1 MSNIYEQIRCET
13 CGGELKYS
21 EDRKSAVCLNC
32 GNEYHFKEEKSENLA
47 MMLNLANKAR
57 LANDFDGAI
66 QKYEAVIEENPTDA
80 EAHWGL
86 VLSTY
91 GIEYVEDPRTHERI
105 PTCRRTVKQSIIE
118 NKDYLAAI
126 ENAAPEQ
133 REVYEVRAKL
143 IDKLQTKIKKQL
155 ESEEDY
161 DVFISFKA
169 TDNNGYPTKD
179 SVVARAIYDELEKRG
194 IKTFFSEVTLKHRLG
209 EDYEPIIYKALYSC
223 KFFILVATSE
233 ENMNSAWVKNEW
245 SRFRDRVVDE
255 AMTKAGCAVFENLG
269 LNELPPFLRGQGIPL
284 EKYPNGGYEIVIA
297 DSLADRFGLSHK
309 NQAAEELKKQ
319 IEEQKRST
327 QELEEKLKLVSSSQK
342 TASGVSV
349 ASSLARA
356 KQYAEDGE
364 WDQAI
369 KKCNEVLDTDV
380 KISEAWLNL
389 FFWTQ
394 HTTQKKGLPLQ
405 STAQTIEGCKK
416 VLADN
421 KKIADSFQMK
431 YFINAVQFADQGDK
445 QRLNLYREQ
454 ILQRISNIRSDILQ
468 QMISI
473 GNNKLT
479 QEKFTEAK
487 QAYNKVLEI
496 NKKEGRAYL
505 GNFLAELQAKSL
517 ENAVA
522 KIEQTECTAF
532 TQNHNLK
539 KAFMFADD
547 SLKHR
552 LIGFRESVVKRL
564 DELIDDCK
572 VKENAII
579 QKNQRIILEEK
590 NMQARLTGAEK
601 ACTKYA
607 RHADVVKIR
616 YGNAFLTF
624 VIALSLL
631 GAAATL
637 VLAIFAR
644 EFLFT
649 YVPLFDSWF
658 RVWVE
663 SNETGLGTLVG
674 FLLSAIV
681 MALVVGGVI
690 FIAFSILRLIT
701 LILFTIPRKVR
712 HGRNRAQ
719 LYNCRAA
726 KEKFQS
732 TINDLCKQKDYN
744 QRILGGLNRNLAQ
757 YKQISD
763 YIFEAISG

>member
-1 MSNIYEQIRCET
+1 MSNSYEQMRCET

-66 QKYEAVIEENPTDA
+66 QKYEAVIEENPADA

-86 VLSTY
+86 AISTY

-126 ENAAPEQ
+126 ENAAPGQ
-133 REVYEVRAKL
+133 REVYEARAKL
-143 IDKLQTKIKKQL
+143 IDKLQTKIKAQL
-155 ESEEDY
+155 ESEEDF

-179 SVVARAIYDELEKRG
+179 SIVARTIYDELEKRG

-233 ENMNSAWVKNEW
+233 ENINSAWVKNEW
-245 SRFRDRVVDE
+245 SRFRDRVIDE
-255 AMTKAGCAVFENLG
+255 AMAKAGCAVFENLG

-284 EKYPNGGYEIVIA
+284 EKYPNGGYEIIIA
-297 DSLADRFGLSHK
+297 DSLADRFGLTNKKQES
-309 NQAAEELKKQ
+309 EEIKKQ

-327 QELEEKLKLVSSSQK
+327 QELEEQIKQVRASQT
-342 TASGVSV
+342 TAGGVSV

-369 KKCNEVLDTDV
+369 KKCDEVLDVDV
-380 KISEAWLNL
+380 KISEVWLNL

-394 HTTQKKGLPLQ
+394 HTTQKKGVPLQ
-405 STAQTIEGCKK
+405 LTAQTVEECKK
-416 VLADN
+416 VLTDN
-421 KKIADSFQMK
+421 QRIANSFQTK
-431 YFINAVQFADQGDK
+431 YFLNAVKYADQSGK
-445 QRLNLYREQ
+445 QQLNLYREQ
-454 ILQRISNIRSDILQ
+454 ILQRIRNIQSDIIQ
-468 QMISI
+468 KMISI
-473 GNNKLT
+473 GNNMLT
-479 QEKFTEAK
+479 TEKFTEAH
-487 QAYNKVLEI
+487 QAFNTVLEI
-496 NKKEGRAYL
+496 NKKEGRAHF

-517 ENAVA
+517 EDAIG

-532 TQNHNLK
+532 TQNQNLK

-547 SLKHR
+547 SLKQR
-552 LIGFRESVVKRL
+552 LISFRESAVKRL
-564 DELIDDCK
+564 DELINGCMK
-572 VKENAII
+572 KEIDI
-579 QKNQRIILEEK
+579 LQKNQQLASEEK
-590 NMQARLTGAEK
+590 NMQTRLSGAEK
-601 ACTKYA
+601 ACAKYA
-607 RHADVVKIR
+607 RHVSLIKIR
-616 YGNAFLTF
+616 YGGAFLKF
-624 VIALSLL
+624 
-631 GAAATL
+631 
-637 VLAIFAR
+637 VLAIALLGSVATLLFSVFAR
-644 EFLFT
+644 ELLFS
-649 YVPLFDSWF
+649 YAPLFDTWF
-658 RVWVE
+658 RGWVE

-681 MALVVGGVI
+681 MALAVGVVI

-701 LILFTIPRKVR
+701 IILFTIPRKAR
-712 HGRNRAQ
+712 HSRNRAQ
-719 LYNCRAA
+719 LYNCKAA

-732 TINDLCKQKDYN
+732 TINDLDKQINYN
-744 QRILGGLNRNLAQ
+744 HRILGGVQRNKAK
-757 YKQISD
+757 YMQISD